1 MPKYT
6 RKNDT
11 SKIELVHKRE
21 CLTTDYHALT
31 GMAKKR
37 DKQKAKTEDK
47 K

>member
-31 GMAKKR
+31 GMVKKR
-37 DKQKAKTEDK
+37 
-47 K
+47 